1 MKIQTLLTMTVAL
14 VVFNVFNFALVIW
27 LGLIR

>member
-1 MKIQTLLTMTVAL
+1 MKIQTLLTMTVVL
-14 VVFNVFNFALVIW
+14 MVFNMFNFALVIW